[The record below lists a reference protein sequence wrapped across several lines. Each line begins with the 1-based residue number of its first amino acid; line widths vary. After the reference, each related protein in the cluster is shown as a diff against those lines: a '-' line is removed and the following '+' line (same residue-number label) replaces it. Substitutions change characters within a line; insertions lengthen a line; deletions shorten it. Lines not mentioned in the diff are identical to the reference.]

1 MHELIHVRRHVLDV
15 DKVWCHKLLLQ
26 EAAFGRSR
34 ATHPQVQAI
43 AEANFRKLLQLGVD
57 PWLSRDDS
65 GAFLTTYRHLPDSCL
80 TPELQLAVFQEV
92 CFHDSH
98 PGHLDFLKSIEEYS
112 GEVTHDL
119 EAADVANAMES
130 ILCALAAVPEAWPQ
144 HIRCAL
150 MWWCLNKDLPAIESL
165 LDKWGFNLE
174 SLQEGFAL
182 ALRALRLRVESLTT
196 TPQTPYQKLLVR
208 LGERVVCTVSS
219 VLEEVDDV
227 TVAALKEDIA
237 VCAAND
243 ALVEA
248 IRTAQVSSCD
258 AVLAFTTQLDHHGLA
273 QQFAQQLANSDGDLQ
288 ALMPLMPLLPQAL
301 QAEFQRLTWMI
312 TGVEVVESSRRALL
326 KP

>member
-1 MHELIHVRRHVLDV
+1 MADAIPQFAPLGEEAALYVGAYAEHMQFLRATDPDSHYVDKPMSDLSDCILRALRLPDPLDV
-15 DKVWCHKLLLQ
+15 
-26 EAAFGRSR
+26 
-34 ATHPQVQAI
+34 
-43 AEANFRKLLQLGVD
+43 N
-57 PWLSRDDS
+57 
-65 GAFLTTYRHLPDSCL
+65 
-80 TPELQLAVFQEV
+80 
-92 CFHDSH
+92 
-98 PGHLDFLKSIEEYS
+98 
-112 GEVTHDL
+112 HDL

-174 SLQEGFAL
+174 SLQEGTAL
-182 ALRALRLRVESLTT
+182 ALRALRLRVESLTM

-219 VLEEVDDV
+219 VLDGVDGD
-227 TVAALKEDIA
+227 TVAALHEDIA

-248 IRTAQVSSCD
+248 IRTAQASSCH

-273 QQFAQQLANSDGDLQ
+273 QQFAQQLANGGGDLQ
-288 ALMPLMPLLPQAL
+288 ALTPLLPQAL

-312 TGVEVVESSRRALL
+312 TGLEVVESSRRALL
-326 KP
+326 MP

>member
-1 MHELIHVRRHVLDV
+1 MADAIPQFAPLGEEAALYVGAYAEHMQFLRAADPGSHYVDKPMSDLSDCILRALRLPDPLDV
-15 DKVWCHKLLLQ
+15 
-26 EAAFGRSR
+26 
-34 ATHPQVQAI
+34 
-43 AEANFRKLLQLGVD
+43 N
-57 PWLSRDDS
+57 
-65 GAFLTTYRHLPDSCL
+65 
-80 TPELQLAVFQEV
+80 
-92 CFHDSH
+92 
-98 PGHLDFLKSIEEYS
+98 
-112 GEVTHDL
+112 HDL

-174 SLQEGFAL
+174 SLQEGTAL
-182 ALRALRLRVESLTT
+182 ALRALRLRVESLTI

-227 TVAALKEDIA
+227 TVAALQEALQEDIA

-248 IRTAQVSSCD
+248 IRTAQASSCH
-258 AVLAFTTQLDHHGLA
+258 AVMAFTTPLDHHGLA
-273 QQFAQQLANSDGDLQ
+273 QQFAQQLANSGGDLQ
-288 ALMPLMPLLPQAL
+288 ALTPLLPLLPQAL

-312 TGVEVVESSRRALL
+312 TGLEVVESSRSALL
-326 KP
+326 MP

>member
-1 MHELIHVRRHVLDV
+1 MADAISQFAPLGEEAAPYVGAYAEHMQFLRATDPDSHYV
-15 DKVWCHKLLLQ
+15 DKPMSDLSDCIL
-26 EAAFGRSR
+26 R
-34 ATHPQVQAI
+34 AL
-43 AEANFRKLLQLGVD
+43 R
-57 PWLSRDDS
+57 
-65 GAFLTTYRHLPDSCL
+65 LPDPL
-80 TPELQLAVFQEV
+80 N
-92 CFHDSH
+92 
-98 PGHLDFLKSIEEYS
+98 
-112 GEVTHDL
+112 VTHDP

-150 MWWCLNKDLPAIESL
+150 MWWCLNKDLPDIESL

-182 ALRALRLRVESLTT
+182 ALCALRLRVKSLT

-219 VLEEVDDV
+219 VLEEVDGV
-227 TVAALKEDIA
+227 TVAALQEDIA

-248 IRTAQVSSCD
+248 IRTAQASSCH

-273 QQFAQQLANSDGDLQ
+273 QQFAQQLANSGGDLL
-288 ALMPLMPLLPQAL
+288 ALTPLLPLLPQAL

-312 TGVEVVESSRRALL
+312 TGLEVVESSRRALL
-326 KP
+326 MP